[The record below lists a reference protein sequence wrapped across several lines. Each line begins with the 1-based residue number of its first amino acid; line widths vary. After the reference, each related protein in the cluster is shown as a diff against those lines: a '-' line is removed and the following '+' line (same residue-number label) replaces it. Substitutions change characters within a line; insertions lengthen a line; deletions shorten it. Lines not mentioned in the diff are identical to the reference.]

1 MKGGIL
7 VIIHND
13 SKVSKTQIIKEGSI
27 SINPLFFIN
36 QGCLALDTL

>member
-13 SKVSKTQIIKEGSI
+13 AKVSKTQIIKKGSI
-27 SINPLFFIN
+27 SIKLPFLLIK
-36 QGCLALDTL
+36 AV